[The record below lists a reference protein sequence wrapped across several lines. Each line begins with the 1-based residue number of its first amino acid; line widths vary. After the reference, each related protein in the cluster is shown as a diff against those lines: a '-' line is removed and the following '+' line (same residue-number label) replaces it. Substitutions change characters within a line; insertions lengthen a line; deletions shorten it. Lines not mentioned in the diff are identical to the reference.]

1 MALFAPARL
10 NVCTAPYGGAGAP
23 WLNSLRARPPHES
36 SKDIQDMTSIPTI
49 EENLVAVRA
58 RLSAAIQKAGR
69 RESEVTLVA
78 VSKTQPVT
86 AVRAALAAGQREFG
100 ENRIQEA
107 IAKFPVLRTEFSDMR
122 LHLIGPLQTNKAVD
136 AVRTFDV
143 IQSLDRP
150 KLAAVLANAM
160 SKLQRRPDCYIQVNT
175 GEEPQK
181 AGIAPSLFDSFLAE
195 CRDRYKLPIVGLM
208 CIPPAHEAPGP
219 HFAQLRDLARR
230 HGLAQLSMGM
240 SGDFETAVGFG
251 ATAVRVGTAI
261 FGARPSASPEST
273 VA

>member
-1 MALFAPARL
+1 
-10 NVCTAPYGGAGAP
+10 
-23 WLNSLRARPPHES
+23 
-36 SKDIQDMTSIPTI
+36 MTSTSTI
-49 EENLVAVRA
+49 EENLAAVRA

-69 RESEVTLVA
+69 REGDVTLVA
-78 VSKTQPVT
+78 VSKTQPVA
-86 AVRAALAAGQREFG
+86 AVRAALVAGQREFG

-107 IAKFPVLRTEFSDMR
+107 IAKFTALRAEFSDLR

-136 AVRTFDV
+136 AVRMFDV

-150 KLAAVLANAM
+150 KLAAVLASAM

-181 AGIAPSLFDSFLAE
+181 AGIAPSLFDPFLVE

-208 CIPPAHEAPGP
+208 CIPPAHEPPGP

-230 HGLAQLSMGM
+230 HGLTQLSMGM
-240 SGDFETAVGFG
+240 SSDFETAIAFG

-261 FGARPSASPEST
+261 FGARRPDGPA
-273 VA
+273 A